1 MAWTGSTPHRGVTSC
16 GISLAISGQV
26 LMQGFETVKRTTRA
40 QGALSVHAL
49 LLVAAGLAIPL
60 IAPETMMSALFAA
73 AGAAAI
79 VAVLRSNDTDQH
91 TAVSAGAAHYLA
103 TPAVPAVP
111 QTRFS
116 ELSDSAQPSNHRDR
130 ARWAELTAHMSHEL
144 RTPLNAVLGFS
155 EMMSQEVCGPIGSR
169 CYSDYARNI
178 HSSGRMLLKSAE
190 DALAITTL
198 LTAPEQRRTPLA
210 TCLGTALN
218 EATAFHAED
227 FAARNCS
234 IVVMDVADL
243 SVTAEPQI
251 VRQLLINILAD
262 VNASIADANSVAISA
277 TADAA
282 HVQLTVSHM
291 SVRGPSGG
299 PSDGQTEPFSILLAR
314 TLADLSGA
322 LFSIH
327 TDRRGCQTIVVT
339 FARATQQDFFN

>member
-1 MAWTGSTPHRGVTSC
+1 MAWTESTPHRGVVSF
-16 GISLAISGQV
+16 GINLAISGQA
-26 LMQGFETVKRTTRA
+26 LMQGLETVKRTTQA

-60 IAPETMMSALFAA
+60 ISPEMMMTALFAA
-73 AGAAAI
+73 GGAAA
-79 VAVLRSNDTDQH
+79 VVAGLRSSGAARYHAVLGAHAGDLNNFRS
-91 TAVSAGAAHYLA
+91 SAA
-103 TPAVPAVP
+103 P

-116 ELSDSAQPSNHRDR
+116 ELSNGTQSFIHHDR

-198 LTAPEQRRTPLA
+198 LTAPEHRRTPFA
-210 TCLGTALN
+210 TCLGTALT
-218 EATAFHAED
+218 EAQTFHAED

-234 IVVMDVADL
+234 INAMDLANL
-243 SVTAEPQI
+243 RVTAEPQI

-262 VNASIADANSVAISA
+262 VNASIADADSVAISA
-277 TADAA
+277 IADAA
-282 HVQLTVSHM
+282 QVHLTIAHVSIRC
-291 SVRGPSGG
+291 S
-299 PSDGQTEPFSILLAR
+299 SDGQTEPFSILLAR

-322 LFSIH
+322 RFAIH
-327 TDRRGCQTIVVT
+327 TVDGYQTIALT
-339 FARATQQDFFN
+339 FARATQQDFFS